1 MQKLCGFLS
10 ARSTYNSLSIIKIVT
25 PDGLP
30 QHQRVHEAF
39 QIYQVPSRFEVIQPS
54 AKVYILHFTLNYNS
68 VTHEKCVPRL
78 VRAYMY
84 IKDQY
89 TLLGLG
95 LIYFHCVTGGGNK
108 QYLLKTHFFLGFWSR
123 PFRPDLLACSPQGRL
138 SSRVSILPSEG
149 ARAPFSRSIVYCK

>member
-1 MQKLCGFLS
+1 MWQKLCGFLS

-108 QYLLKTHFFLGFWSR
+108 QYLLKTHFFSRILVAAVSTRHIITTPPSAHPGLEKEPLG
-123 PFRPDLLACSPQGRL
+123 
-138 SSRVSILPSEG
+138 SRVAYTGTATLG
-149 ARAPFSRSIVYCK
+149 T

>member
-1 MQKLCGFLS
+1 MLRKQDSQRPVRFLKAEFRVYRYWLATVLTAAAPMQPLISSFWSKRPRKLCSASNEPKLCGFLS
-10 ARSTYNSLSIIKIVT
+10 ARSTYNSLSIIKIVI

-95 LIYFHCVTGGGNK
+95 LIYFHCVT
-108 QYLLKTHFFLGFWSR
+108 
-123 PFRPDLLACSPQGRL
+123 
-138 SSRVSILPSEG
+138 
-149 ARAPFSRSIVYCK
+149 

>member
-1 MQKLCGFLS
+1 MVQKLCGFLS

-108 QYLLKTHFFLGFWSR
+108 QYLLKTHFFLGFWS
-123 PFRPDLLACSPQGRL
+123 
-138 SSRVSILPSEG
+138 
-149 ARAPFSRSIVYCK
+149 

>member
-1 MQKLCGFLS
+1 MSVTVRCTASFCGFLS

-108 QYLLKTHFFLGFWSR
+108 QYLLKTHFFLDFDRGRFDQSYRVEKR
-123 PFRPDLLACSPQGRL
+123 PNTDRT
-138 SSRVSILPSEG
+138 VV
-149 ARAPFSRSIVYCK
+149 RAK

>member
-108 QYLLKTHFFLGFWSR
+108 QYLLKTHFFLDF
-123 PFRPDLLACSPQGRL
+123 GRGRFDQNNQQL
-138 SSRVSILPSEG
+138 QMAKTAVVTVLEVQETSI
-149 ARAPFSRSIVYCK
+149 RRT